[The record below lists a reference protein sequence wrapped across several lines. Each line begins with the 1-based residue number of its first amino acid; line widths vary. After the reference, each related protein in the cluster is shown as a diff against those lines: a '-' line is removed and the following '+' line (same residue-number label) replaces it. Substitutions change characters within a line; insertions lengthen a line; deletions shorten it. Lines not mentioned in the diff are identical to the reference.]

1 MNVKLILGWICIE
14 ASVVVAVLK
23 IAVLQLHWLAW
34 AIGLFLLGAWL
45 IWRAKRE
52 RRQKEGD
59 DELEDVELSDID
71 GADGD

>member
-14 ASVVVAVLK
+14 ASVVVAVLR
-23 IAVLQLHWLAW
+23 IEFLQLHWLAW
-34 AIGLFLLGAWL
+34 AIGLFLLGATL
-45 IWRAKRE
+45 VWRAKRE
-52 RRQKEGD
+52 KRRKEGD